1 MLEDNKIHVNTDV
14 RQRFVP
20 RRTIHINTS
29 VNQVDDFWIATKV
42 SKGDNVL
49 PFDEG
54 NTIFGQVLNFKCLHI
69 QSMSKST
76 FYQDFVEI
84 EHCEKIGL
92 LLSPL
97 YFIVIGQKV
106 LMDIIRYFELKLYK
120 CHVNANLDF
129 TQEDIATFIRS
140 FDNNI

>member
-1 MLEDNKIHVNTDV
+1 MLENNKIHVNTDV

-20 RRTIHINTS
+20 CKTIHINTS
-29 VNQVDDFWIATKV
+29 VNEVDDFWIATKV

-49 PFDEG
+49 LFDEG
-54 NTIFGQVLNFKCLHI
+54 NTIFGQVLNFKRLHI

-97 YFIVIGQKV
+97 YFIVNGQKV
-106 LMDIIRYFELKLYK
+106 LMDIIKYFELKLYK
-120 CHVNANLDF
+120 CYVNANLDF
-129 TQEDIATFIRS
+129 TQEDIRS